1 MEFYLNQKSMPIVR
15 RCLNC
20 RFYKQE
26 LQSCGVI
33 RVSSAYNHEKLMHI
47 KVSDNFYCEK
57 HKFINENELSKSAV
71 KIELDDVQSAMD
83 LINQRKQFN
92 DDKRRQYPLDDY

>member
-92 DDKRRQYPLDDY
+92 DDKRRQYPLDEY

>member
-26 LQSCGVI
+26 LQSCSVI

-92 DDKRRQYPLDDY
+92 QDKKNQFPSDDY

>member
-1 MEFYLNQKSMPIVR
+1 MPIVR

-71 KIELDDVQSAMD
+71 VIELDDVQSAMD

-92 DDKRRQYPLDDY
+92 DDKRRQYPLDEY

>member
-26 LQSCGVI
+26 LQSCSVI

-92 DDKRRQYPLDDY
+92 QDRKSQFPTDDY

>member
-1 MEFYLNQKSMPIVR
+1 MQFYLNQKSMPIVR

-71 KIELDDVQSAMD
+71 VIELDDVQSAMD

-92 DDKRRQYPLDDY
+92 DDKRRQYPLDEY

>member
-26 LQSCGVI
+26 LQSCSVI

-92 DDKRRQYPLDDY
+92 DDRKRQFPTDDY

>member
-1 MEFYLNQKSMPIVR
+1 MQFYLNQKSMPIVR

-92 DDKRRQYPLDDY
+92 DDKRRQFPIDDY

>member
-1 MEFYLNQKSMPIVR
+1 MQFYLNQKSMPIVR

-71 KIELDDVQSAMD
+71 VIELDDVQSAMD

-92 DDKRRQYPLDDY
+92 DNKRRQYPLDDY

>member
-1 MEFYLNQKSMPIVR
+1 MQFYLNQKSMPIVR

-71 KIELDDVQSAMD
+71 VIELDDVQSAMD

>member
-1 MEFYLNQKSMPIVR
+1 
-15 RCLNC
+15 
-20 RFYKQE
+20 
-26 LQSCGVI
+26 
-33 RVSSAYNHEKLMHI
+33 MHI

-92 DDKRRQYPLDDY
+92 DDKRTQYPLDEY

>member
-92 DDKRRQYPLDDY
+92 DDKRRQFPLDEY